1 MRENQREERGSKRR
15 DHTDLLVP
23 NLSKAREY
31 THLDKQTSTDEA
43 AKYIAQGA
51 TGIKEFEY
59 CS

>member
-43 AKYIAQGA
+43 AIYCPRSNRHQGV
-51 TGIKEFEY
+51 
-59 CS
+59 